1 MVLNVQEV
9 LTYFKLFKF
18 LYKMGQDFL
27 GMQYDD
33 VSTYGRT
40 LGLGLGDIP
49 RWNPVLMAVLGC
61 DSS

>member
-1 MVLNVQEV
+1 MVLNVQGV

-33 VSTYGRT
+33 VRTHGRA
-40 LGLGLGDIP
+40 LGLGDMP
-49 RWNPVLMAVLGC
+49 RWNQVLMAVLGC